1 MSLFW
6 DNQLAMHI
14 ASNPFSHEKTKHI
27 EVVCHYVRAQV
38 QSQVIKTHFV
48 RSYDQLADLFTKPL
62 ASHQFQ
68 KLLGKL
74 GSINLLDP
82 A

>member
-1 MSLFW
+1 MAST
-6 DNQLAMHI
+6 LAMHI